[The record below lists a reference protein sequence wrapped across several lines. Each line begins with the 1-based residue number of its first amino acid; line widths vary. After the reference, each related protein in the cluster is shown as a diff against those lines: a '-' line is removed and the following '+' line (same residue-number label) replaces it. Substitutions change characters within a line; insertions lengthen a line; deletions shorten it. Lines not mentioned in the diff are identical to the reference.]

1 MTILALWLLQILFM
15 SNFRTLKSK
24 HMMSV
29 LQIPKYKHALLG
41 FKHVCHLSALLPPEL
56 GQLFLIA
63 VKTTESILSAVTT
76 GWLSHLSDR
85 FGRKGILAL
94 SMFGALF
101 MSVPRS

>member
-1 MTILALWLLQILFM
+1 
-15 SNFRTLKSK
+15 
-24 HMMSV
+24 MSV

-41 FKHVCHLSALLPPEL
+41 SKHVCCLFALPRPKS
-56 GQLFLIA
+56 GRLFFTA

-101 MSVPRS
+101 MSVARSQNALHLS